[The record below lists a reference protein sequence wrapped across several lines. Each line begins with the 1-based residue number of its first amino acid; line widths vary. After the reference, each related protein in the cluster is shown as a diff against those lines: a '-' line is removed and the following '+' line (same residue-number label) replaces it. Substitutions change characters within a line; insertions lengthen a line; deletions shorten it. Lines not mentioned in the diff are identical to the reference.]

1 MYVEASGIAK
11 FKVNATGEE
20 ITVDAA
26 DLYWDCEGT
35 GEERQMGA
43 ELVYSAEYSIE
54 SNSGE
59 SYEVTWSVWEY
70 PVGAENT
77 KETNVPDGVSLVE
90 DIRYGLSHEPE
101 QNQDELN
108 S

>member
-11 FKVNATGEE
+11 FKLNATGEE
-20 ITVDAA
+20 FTSDAA
-26 DLYWDCEGT
+26 DLYWECEGT

-43 ELVYSAEYSIE
+43 ELVHSAEYFIE

-70 PVGAENT
+70 PVGVENT
-77 KETNVPDGVSLVE
+77 KETNVPVGVSLVE
-90 DIRYGLSHEPE
+90 DIRYGLSHKPE
-101 QNQDELN
+101 QDEQDE
-108 S
+108 